1 MSDNRPAE
9 SADSG
14 SADELAERLRQSA
27 FATVTPGQ
35 QPTAADVWAA
45 VGGVRGVI
53 ESLTPGLTFLVVF
66 SLTQNLAWSVLTPV
80 AIAVVFVLARILGK
94 GSIQP
99 AVVGLAGLAASA
111 TVALLSG
118 RPEDNFVL
126 GLWVNAIGL
135 TVMVVSIAIGR
146 PLIGV
151 IAGLLVGDAN
161 WRLDRAKKTLAMVAT
176 GLWVGLFGGR
186 LLVQVPLFL
195 QGAVPELAIAR
206 LVMGVP
212 LYALVLWL
220 SWLLMRSVYRPRN
233 EQPVSDTI

>member
-1 MSDNRPAE
+1 MNDTSPPE
-9 SADSG
+9 PADS
-14 SADELAERLRQSA
+14 SPSEELAARLRQSA

-35 QPTAADVWAA
+35 QPTASDVWAA

-80 AIAVVFVLARILGK
+80 GVAVVFVIARLVGK

-99 AVVGLAGLAASA
+99 ALVGLGGLAASA
-111 TVALLSG
+111 SVALLSG
-118 RPEDNFVL
+118 RPEDNFLL
-126 GLWVNAIGL
+126 GLWVNAISL
-135 TVMVVSIAIGR
+135 TVMSVSILIGR

-151 IAGLLVGDAN
+151 IAGLLVGDPN
-161 WRLDRAKKTLAMVAT
+161 WRVDRAKKTLATVAT
-176 GLWVGLFGGR
+176 GLWVGLFGSR

-195 QGAVPELAIAR
+195 QGAVSELAIAR

-220 SWLLMRSVYRPRN
+220 SWLLMRSVYRPRTG
-233 EQPVSDTI
+233 QSKGDRI